1 MTLNE
6 MDTPMLRETYR
17 DIQSKAVDSYF
28 KYLSKTNPKKLFNKW
43 VSDELACL
51 DMSAEP
57 RNWVMAADRVLKMV
71 TEINEA
77 EEAEA
82 NLRLA
87 DPE

>member
-1 MTLNE
+1 MNLNE

-17 DIQSKAVDSYF
+17 DIQAKAVDSYF
-28 KYLSKTNPKKLFNKW
+28 KYLSKADPKKLFNKW

-51 DMSAEP
+51 DLSAEP
-57 RNWVMAADRVLKMV
+57 RNWVMAAGRVLKMV

-82 NLRLA
+82 NLKLA